1 MLVVLVEVALSPAVM
16 ASWLGFSCGSIVNYA
31 LQHRFVFSRS
41 SCHGLHFRR
50 YVAVTLATMALNTAL
65 FWVLSSGLGVFYVA
79 SQVITIGCIVPIN
92 FMINRNFTFADL
104 PVRRSRTLRAL
115 WRSQR
120 SA

>member
-1 MLVVLVEVALSPAVM
+1 VLVVLVEVALSPAVM
-16 ASWLGFSCGSIVNYA
+16 ASWLGFSCGTIVYYA